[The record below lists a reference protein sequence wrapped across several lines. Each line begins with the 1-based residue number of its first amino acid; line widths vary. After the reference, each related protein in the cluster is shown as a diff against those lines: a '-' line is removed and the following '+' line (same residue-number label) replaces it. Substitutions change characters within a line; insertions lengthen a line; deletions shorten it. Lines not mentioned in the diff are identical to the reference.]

1 MTIKKLIT
9 DKKLSTSYPQPVDN
23 SYNENLEA
31 VLDLIFGPKQDI
43 GKAKAIFFSELDRAN
58 VQGEI
63 YDLANTLFNA
73 VSTYLGNHSCESK
86 DLSDKDKQLLKDLDN
101 VGNAVKIEP
110 VKDDVKSRLIRILS
124 SNIKEGKI
132 LGMFSTEDCL
142 YVCKHWDEAKTIP
155 GFVKFTEDGLEP
167 VVKDDE
173 SNFST
178 AYAIVVDAEDLPKQF
193 VEDMDPIKALEQ
205 LFTSSK
211 ITKTENDE
219 LINNV
224 FATDGSLIDVVID
237 WPSGTVSIDN
247 TDEMFSY
254 IDFGGIASCLSNIA
268 YDKESDKWPA
278 GSFKFMGYRYAN
290 SNTISYPVS
299 ISELCDFGSKKP
311 ISLVFKFTKDP
322 RA

>member
-31 VLDLIFGPKQDI
+31 VLDLIFGPNQNI
-43 GKAKAIFFSELDRAN
+43 AKAKAIFFSELDRAN

-63 YDLANTLFNA
+63 YDLANTIFNA
-73 VSTYLGNHSCESK
+73 VSTYLGNHPCESK
-86 DLSDKDKQLLKDLDN
+86 ELSDKDKQLLKDLDN
-101 VGNAVKIEP
+101 VGNAVKLEP
-110 VKDDVKSRLIRILS
+110 VKEDVQSRLTRILS
-124 SNIKEGKI
+124 SNIEEGKI
-132 LGMFSTEDCL
+132 LGMFPTEDCL

-219 LINNV
+219 FINNV
-224 FATDGSLIDVVID
+224 FATDGKLI
-237 WPSGTVSIDN
+237 
-247 TDEMFSY
+247 ELFSY
-254 IDFGGIASCLSNIA
+254 IDFGGIATCLSNIA

-278 GSFKFMGYRYAN
+278 GSFKFMGYRYAD
-290 SNTISYPVS
+290 SDTVRYPVS
-299 ISELCDFGSKKP
+299 VSELCDFGSKKP